1 MEPTPYSLRCASAF
15 GCGSCPALGEKE
27 VVMNPV
33 LYDVLLV
40 ALSALLSW
48 FITHRYYR
56 KSMENQDK
64 ENAQERAALIEAL
77 KEKNA
82 ADSTLLT

>member
-1 MEPTPYSLRCASAF
+1 
-15 GCGSCPALGEKE
+15 
-27 VVMNPV
+27 MNPV